1 MSAELIGHLNDDNFT
16 TEIEQAEVPVLI
28 DFYATWCGPCT
39 AMAPVLE
46 EFAREQEGKVKIF
59 KINVD
64 ENPKTPAKY
73 GVRGIPT
80 LILFAKGKEVNKI
93 VGMTPKDH
101 LEKMLDSAQ

>member
-1 MSAELIGHLNDDNFT
+1 M
-16 TEIEQAEVPVLI
+16 P
-28 DFYATWCGPCT
+28 
-39 AMAPVLE
+39 
-46 EFAREQEGKVKIF
+46 QEGKVKVF

-80 LILFAKGKEVNKI
+80 LILFSKGKEANKI

-101 LEKMLDSAQ
+101 LEKMLENVS